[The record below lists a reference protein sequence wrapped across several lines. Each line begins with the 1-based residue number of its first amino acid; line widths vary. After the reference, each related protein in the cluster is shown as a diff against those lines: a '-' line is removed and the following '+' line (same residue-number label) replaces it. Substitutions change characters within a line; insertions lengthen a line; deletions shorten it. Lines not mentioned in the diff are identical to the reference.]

1 MEENKRKRED
11 AETEQHAAAPPPPL
25 KKQSKSDS
33 DAQEEVTQP
42 ENPPCRTSAKKKTK
56 KQKDEEKDLEFIWI
70 CTECREAE
78 CIDDPDAPLI
88 LCDGKCSR
96 PFHPPCANLLAL
108 PPEDVPWLCGDCLQ
122 NRHQCAVCK
131 EYGEDDID
139 VFCCDAKGCGLFY
152 HQNCLDVYN
161 VHVDIVEEEVV
172 VKGEYSSESGGEE
185 KKECNDTIM
194 DDVEMNTKIISKPKF
209 KCPAH
214 QCWTCADDI
223 PPPKIMDE
231 EAEASEQSSRKKKGK
246 KRGGGKKRKSKN
258 DGSFSAMW
266 GSKKE
271 KLFRCLDCPISYH
284 ITCMPPT
291 CNFHELAMLCHEHA
305 HTSKLPYLDAE
316 HSFQARVEADA
327 QKRIDKLKRREEL
340 RAAAKARGEFVGSD
354 DEDDDDGSDDEEN
367 PFFPGVVGS
376 FATLEEEQLAEYLR
390 DDDDDVDGK
399 RRKKHLYHY
408 CLPCDFKDEV
418 HSKPPAYTHVNV
430 NRYDPKNRPKRHP
443 PNDECCK
450 CVPSTDDGVKSCG
463 DACLNRLSYTECVGD
478 ETLKSG
484 SKNPYWN
491 CNCGPKCGNRGMSKR
506 QFANCR
512 PMREHGKGWGLIAVN
527 GVKRGDLVQ
536 EYAGEIIDDK
546 EKEERLKAWSRD
558 HPNDPNF
565 YIMHL
570 EPGWYIDAREV
581 ANMARFI
588 NHSCDPNCKLVP
600 TNVSGHIRVAIVC
613 IKDVAPGGFLSYDYQ
628 FDTKDGSK
636 FICRCGATNCRGTM
650 KGGKNGEDDVQK
662 KTKKQ
667 LLAEAKAR
675 IKRDKQFLQDLHASE
690 EERLNLTGP
699 FVPGEDKEKAEA
711 VAAGPNECYR
721 QEVQENRIFLWR
733 NARIGG
739 DYASRYWMDLARK
752 NGKTKRKVKLA
763 TVRQQKGKIDVISMM
778 S

>member
-56 KQKDEEKDLEFIWI
+56 KQKDEEKDLDFI
-70 CTECREAE
+70 
-78 CIDDPDAPLI
+78 
-88 LCDGKCSR
+88 
-96 PFHPPCANLLAL
+96 
-108 PPEDVPWLCGDCLQ
+108 
-122 NRHQCAVCK
+122 
-131 EYGEDDID
+131 
-139 VFCCDAKGCGLFY
+139 
-152 HQNCLDVYN
+152 CLDVYN

>member
-1 MEENKRKRED
+1 M
-11 AETEQHAAAPPPPL
+11 
-25 KKQSKSDS
+25 
-33 DAQEEVTQP
+33 QP
-42 ENPPCRTSAKKKTK
+42 ENPPCRATSAAEATSKNRKKKKTK
-56 KQKDEEKDLEFIWI
+56 TEKDEDKDLEFIWI

-78 CIDDPDAPLI
+78 CIDEPDAPLV
-88 LCDGKCSR
+88 LCDGKCNR
-96 PFHPPCANLLAL
+96 PFHPPCANLVTL
-108 PPEDVPWLCGDCLQ
+108 PPDAVPWLCGDCLQ
-122 NRHQCAVCK
+122 SRHQCTVCK
-131 EYGEDDID
+131 EYGDDDIE
-139 VFCCDAKGCGLFY
+139 VFCCDTKGCGLFY

-161 VHVDIVEEEVV
+161 VHVDIVEEEDIVVV
-172 VKGEYSSESGGEE
+172 VKGSSPNILGVLEDCGGEE
-185 KKECNDTIM
+185 KKECHDNLNEHTI
-194 DDVEMNTKIISKPKF
+194 TKIISRPKF

-214 QCWTCADDI
+214 VCWTCADDI
-223 PPPKIMDE
+223 PQPNILDDE
-231 EAEASEQSSRKKKGK
+231 VIEAPDRSSGEGK
-246 KRGGGKKRKSKN
+246 QDKRAGRRRGEKKRKTN
-258 DGSFSAMW
+258 GSFSAMW
-266 GSKKE
+266 GAKKE

-291 CNFHELAMLCHEHA
+291 CSFHELAMLCHEHA
-305 HTSKLPYLDAE
+305 HTSKLPYLDAK
-316 HSFQARVEADA
+316 HSFQAKVEADA

-340 RAAAKARGEFVGSD
+340 REAAKARGELVGSD
-354 DEDDDDGSDDEEN
+354 DEDDGSDEKN

-376 FATLEEEQLAEYLR
+376 LPTLEEDQLAEYLR
-390 DDDDDVDGK
+390 DDDDNVYGK
-399 RRKKHLYHY
+399 RRKKHRYHY

-443 PNDECCK
+443 PNGECCK
-450 CVPSTDDGVKSCG
+450 CVPIAEDDGVKSCG
-463 DACLNRLSYTECVGD
+463 EGCLNRLSYTECVGD
-478 ETLKSG
+478 ENLKSG

-491 CNCGPKCGNRGMSKR
+491 CNCGPNCGNRGMSKR
-506 QFANCR
+506 QFAKCR

-536 EYAGEIIDDK
+536 EYAGEIIDDE

-565 YIMHL
+565 YVMHL

-613 IKDVAPGGFLSYDYQ
+613 IKDVAPGGYLSYDYQ
-628 FDTKDGSK
+628 FDTKDGNK

-667 LLAEAKAR
+667 LFVEAKAR
-675 IKRDKQFLQDLHASE
+675 IKRDKQFLQDLIATE
-690 EERLNLTGP
+690 KERLELTGP

-721 QEVQENRIFLWR
+721 QEVQESRIFLWR

-739 DYASRYWMDLARK
+739 DFSSRYWMDLARK
-752 NGKTKRKVKLA
+752 RGKTRRKVKLT
-763 TVRQQKGKIDVISMM
+763 TVRPQKRKIDVISTI
-778 S
+778 SYD

>member
-1 MEENKRKRED
+1 MTSTEDKKGATATEIIEEN
-11 AETEQHAAAPPPPL
+11 TAAPLL
-25 KKQSKSDS
+25 KNQANAHNNITKI
-33 DAQEEVTQP
+33 QP
-42 ENPPCRTSAKKKTK
+42 ENLPCCSTSAKKEKTK
-56 KQKDEEKDLEFIWI
+56 KEKEEDKDLEFTWI

-88 LCDGKCSR
+88 LCDGKCNR

-108 PPEDVPWLCGDCLQ
+108 PPEDEPWLCGDCIQ
-122 NRHQCAVCK
+122 NRHQCTVCK

-139 VFCCDAKGCGLFY
+139 VFCCDVKGCGLFY

-161 VHVDIVEEEVV
+161 VHVEIVEDEVV
-172 VKGEYSSESGGEE
+172 KRERGSFQTLSGIEEE
-185 KKECNDTIM
+185 KKECNDDNNLGDEKHI
-194 DDVEMNTKIISKPKF
+194 TKIISRPKF

-214 QCWTCADDI
+214 MCWTCADDI
-223 PPPKIMDE
+223 PPPSNIGDE
-231 EAEASEQSSRKKKGK
+231 DEAAPEKSSGGKKKGSN
-246 KRGGGKKRKSKN
+246 KRAGKKKKQRKN
-258 DGSFSAMW
+258 TGSFSAMW
-266 GSKKE
+266 GAKKE

-291 CNFHELAMLCHEHA
+291 CSFHELAMLCHEHA
-305 HTSKLPYLDAE
+305 YTSKLPYLDVE
-316 HSFQARVEADA
+316 NSFQGKVEADA
-327 QKRIDKLKRREEL
+327 ERRIEKMKRREEL
-340 RAAAKARGEFVGSD
+340 RAAARARGELVGSD
-354 DEDDDDGSDDEEN
+354 DEDDSLDDDN

-376 FATLEEEQLAEYLR
+376 LATMEEEHLVEYLR
-390 DDDDDVDGK
+390 EDENNVDGGGK
-399 RRKKHLYHY
+399 RRKKHHYNY

-450 CVPSTDDGVKSCG
+450 CVPVTEVGMKSCG
-463 DACLNRLSYTECVGD
+463 ESCLNRLSYTECNND
-478 ETLKSG
+478 
-484 SKNPYWN
+484 N
-491 CNCGPKCGNRGMSKR
+491 CICGPACGNRGMSKR
-506 QFANCR
+506 QFAKCR
-512 PMREHGKGWGLIAVN
+512 PTREHGKGWGLITVN

-536 EYAGEIIDDK
+536 EYAGEIIDES

-565 YIMHL
+565 YVMHL

-613 IKDVAPGGFLSYDYQ
+613 IKDVEPGGFLCYDYQ
-628 FDTKDGSK
+628 FDTKDGNK
-636 FICRCGATNCRGTM
+636 FICRCGAPNCRGTM
-650 KGGKNGEDDVQK
+650 KGGKNGEDDAQK

-675 IKRDKQFLQDLHASE
+675 IKRDKQFLLDLQASE
-690 EERLNLTGP
+690 KERLELTGP
-699 FVPGEDKEKAEA
+699 NVPVQDNEKEEA

-721 QEVQENRIFLWR
+721 QEVQESRLFLWR

-739 DYASRYWMDLARK
+739 DFSSRYWMDLSRK
-752 NGKTKRKVKLA
+752 NGSKKRKIIKLS
-763 TVRQQKGKIDVISMM
+763 TVRQQRGMVDVISMM

>member
-1 MEENKRKRED
+1 MEEDRETTDHTDLASLTKKSNSGID
-11 AETEQHAAAPPPPL
+11 AQEDRQPKNPPPP
-25 KKQSKSDS
+25 
-33 DAQEEVTQP
+33 
-42 ENPPCRTSAKKKTK
+42 PPKAKKTK
-56 KQKDEEKDLEFIWI
+56 KENDEEKDLDFIWI

-78 CIDDPDAPLI
+78 CIDDPNAPLI
-88 LCDGKCSR
+88 MCDGKCNR

-122 NRHQCAVCK
+122 NRHQCTVCK
-131 EYGEDDID
+131 EYGEDDVD
-139 VFCCDAKGCGLFY
+139 VFCCDVKGCGLFY

-161 VHVDIVEEEVV
+161 VQVDIVDEEVV
-172 VKGEYSSESGGEE
+172 VKGGECSSERVGEEE
-185 KKECNDTIM
+185 KKDDGM
-194 DDVEMNTKIISKPKF
+194 DVDMSTKIISRPKF

-223 PPPKIMDE
+223 PPPKMDDE
-231 EAEASEQSSRKKKGK
+231 VEAAEQQSSGKKK
-246 KRGGGKKRKSKN
+246 RGGKKRKVKN

-271 KLFRCLDCPISYH
+271 RLFRCLDCPISYH
-284 ITCMPPT
+284 ITCMPPS
-291 CNFHELAMLCHEHA
+291 CSFHELAMLCHEHA

-316 HSFQARVEADA
+316 HSFQAKVEANA
-327 QKRIDKLKRREEL
+327 QKKIDQLKRREEL
-340 RAAAKARGEFVGSD
+340 RAAAEARGEFVGSD
-354 DEDDDDGSDDEEN
+354 DEDNDLVEEN

-376 FATLEEEQLAEYLR
+376 LVTLEEEQLASYLR
-390 DDDDDVDGK
+390 DDGDNVDGK
-399 RRKKHLYHY
+399 RRKKHHYHY
-408 CLPCDFKDEV
+408 CLPNDFKDEV

-450 CVPSTDDGVKSCG
+450 CVPVGEEGVKSC
-463 DACLNRLSYTECVGD
+463 DEACLNRLSYTECVGD
-478 ETLKSG
+478 GNLKSG

-491 CNCGPKCGNRGMSKR
+491 CNCGPNCGNRGMSKR
-506 QFANCR
+506 QFAKCR
-512 PMREHGKGWGLIAVN
+512 PMREHGKGWGLITVN
-527 GVKRGDLVQ
+527 GVKKGDLVQ

-565 YIMHL
+565 YVMHL

-613 IKDVAPGGFLSYDYQ
+613 IKDVPPGGFLSYDYQ

-650 KGGKNGEDDVQK
+650 KGGKNGEEDDAQK

-675 IKRDKQFLQDLHASE
+675 IKRDKQFLLDLQASE
-690 EERLNLTGP
+690 KERLNLTGP
-699 FVPGEDKEKAEA
+699 SVPGEDTETAEA

-733 NARIGG
+733 NALIGG
-739 DYASRYWMDLARK
+739 DYSSRYWMDQARK
-752 NGKTKRKVKLA
+752 SGKTKAKIKLA
-763 TVRQQKGKIDVISMM
+763 TLCEQKGQIDVISIV

>member
-1 MEENKRKRED
+1 MEEKKRKPD
-11 AETEQHAAAPPPPL
+11 TEIEELAAPPPPL

-33 DAQEEVTQP
+33 KCCTLAKKK
-42 ENPPCRTSAKKKTK
+42 KKKTK
-56 KQKDEEKDLEFIWI
+56 TEKDEEKDLEFTWI

-88 LCDGKCSR
+88 LCDGKCNR

-139 VFCCDAKGCGLFY
+139 VFCCDVKGCGLFY

-172 VKGEYSSESGGEE
+172 VKAGEYYSSDSSGGEE
-185 KKECNDTIM
+185 KKECNDNDAMGVDELNT
-194 DDVEMNTKIISKPKF
+194 TKIISRPKF

-223 PPPKIMDE
+223 PPPKMDND
-231 EAEASEQSSRKKKGK
+231 AEAALEQSSENEKKAKN
-246 KRGGGKKRKSKN
+246 KRGGGKRRKIKN

-266 GSKKE
+266 GSKKD

-284 ITCMPPT
+284 ITCMPPA
-291 CNFHELAMLCHEHA
+291 CSFHELAMLCHEHA

-316 HSFQARVEADA
+316 HSFQGRVEADA
-327 QKRIDKLKRREEL
+327 QKKIDRLKRREEL
-340 RAAAKARGEFVGSD
+340 RAAARARGEFVGSD
-354 DEDDDDGSDDEEN
+354 DEDDGSDDEEN
-367 PFFPGVVGS
+367 PFFPGVNGS
-376 FATLEEEQLAEYLR
+376 LVTLEEEQLAEYLR
-390 DDDDDVDGK
+390 GDDDNNIDGK
-399 RRKKHLYHY
+399 RRKKHHYHY

-450 CVPSTDDGVKSCG
+450 CVPVTDDGVKSCG
-463 DACLNRLSYTECVGD
+463 EGCLNRLSYTECVGD
-478 ETLKSG
+478 ENLKSG

-491 CNCGPKCGNRGMSKR
+491 CNCGPNCGNRGMSKR
-506 QFANCR
+506 QFAKCR
-512 PMREHGKGWGLIAVN
+512 PTREHGKGWGLIAVN

-565 YIMHL
+565 YVMHL

-613 IKDVAPGGFLSYDYQ
+613 IKDVPPGGFLCYDYQ
-628 FDTKDGSK
+628 FDTKDGDK
-636 FICRCGATNCRGTM
+636 FTCRCGATNCRGTM

-667 LLAEAKAR
+667 LLADAKSR
-675 IKRDKQFLQDLHASE
+675 IKRDKQFLQDLQASE
-690 EERLNLTGP
+690 KERLNLTGP
-699 FVPGEDKEKAEA
+699 FVPGEDKEKGEA
-711 VAAGPNECYR
+711 VAAGPSECYR

-733 NARIGG
+733 NALIGG
-739 DYASRYWMDLARK
+739 DYSLRYWMDVARK
-752 NGKTKRKVKLA
+752 SGKTKRKVKLTTA
-763 TVRQQKGKIDVISMM
+763 CQQKGKIDVISMI

>member
-1 MEENKRKRED
+1 MEENKRNLDD
-11 AETEQHAAAPPPPL
+11 AETDHDALP
-25 KKQSKSDS
+25 KQSKSGI
-33 DAQEEVTQP
+33 DAQKDMQP
-42 ENPPCRTSAKKKTK
+42 ENPPPCCTAAKKKTK
-56 KQKDEEKDLEFIWI
+56 KTKKEKDEEKELEFIWI

-78 CIDDPDAPLI
+78 CIDDPNAPLI
-88 LCDGKCSR
+88 MCDGKCNR

-172 VKGEYSSESGGEE
+172 VKGEHSSESGGEE
-185 KKECNDTIM
+185 KKECNDDNIM
-194 DDVEMNTKIISKPKF
+194 DVDMNTKIISRPKF

-223 PPPKIMDE
+223 PPPKMDDE
-231 EAEASEQSSRKKKGK
+231 VEAAEQSSGKKKGK
-246 KRGGGKKRKSKN
+246 KRGGRKRKIKN

-271 KLFRCLDCPISYH
+271 KLFRCLDCPIAYH
-284 ITCMPPT
+284 ITCMPPSGS
-291 CNFHELAMLCHEHA
+291 FHELAMLCHEHA

-316 HSFQARVEADA
+316 HSFQAKVEANA
-327 QKRIDKLKRREEL
+327 QKRIDNLKRREEL
-340 RAAAKARGEFVGSD
+340 RVAAQARGEFVGSD
-354 DEDDDDGSDDEEN
+354 DEDDDSDGEN

-376 FATLEEEQLAEYLR
+376 LVTLEEEKLAEYLR
-390 DDDDDVDGK
+390 DDDDNVDGK
-399 RRKKHLYHY
+399 RRKKHHYHY

-450 CVPSTDDGVKSCG
+450 CVPVTEDCVKSC
-463 DACLNRLSYTECVGD
+463 DEACLNRLSYTECVGD
-478 ETLKSG
+478 ENLKSG

-491 CNCGPKCGNRGMSKR
+491 CNCGPNCGNRGMSKR
-506 QFANCR
+506 QFAKCR

-565 YIMHL
+565 YVMHL

-588 NHSCDPNCKLVP
+588 NHSCDPNCRLIP

-613 IKDVAPGGFLSYDYQ
+613 IKDVPPGGFLSYDYQ
-628 FDTKDGSK
+628 FDTKDGDK
-636 FICRCGATNCRGTM
+636 FICRCGAANCRGTM
-650 KGGKNGEDDVQK
+650 KGGKNGEEDDAQK

-675 IKRDKQFLQDLHASE
+675 IKRDKQFLLDLQASE
-690 EERLNLTGP
+690 KERLNLTGP

-721 QEVQENRIFLWR
+721 QEVQENRTFLWR

-739 DYASRYWMDLARK
+739 DYSSRSRYWTDLARK
-752 NGKTKRKVKLA
+752 SGKTKLKVKLA
-763 TVRQQKGKIDVISMM
+763 TVCQQKGKIDVISMI